1 MIQAGFQ
8 PAISGDKHMPQ
19 LSPGIKKA
27 INMAAIAT
35 CLWVLASPAF
45 SNTLSEN
52 RVIYLKGTTN
62 TRDIGGY
69 LTNDMNTLRYGQ
81 IIRSDKLSRLT
92 AKDFQKLEELGL
104 KTVIDLR
111 TDKEYNESPTVWKGD
126 NPPQFFH
133 FPVGDSKNEW
143 FSNQRKMM
151 KRNRFTKEQSLE
163 HMVEGYRM
171 IADEG
176 TSSFQKMMEVV
187 LDESNWP
194 VLIHCNAGKDRSG
207 VGVALI
213 LEALGVDRETIMEE
227 YLLTNEISRIEDKA
241 VFLSRESKSS
251 SRGSRFSK
259 GTPPSAWLPIVGVDA
274 KMLEAFYESVD
285 EKYGSMDAYLAALG
299 VDQKARLSLAVS
311 LTTQRPKLAM
321 SE

>member
-1 MIQAGFQ
+1 MRKSSAR
-8 PAISGDKHMPQ
+8 
-19 LSPGIKKA
+19 IKRA
-27 INMAAIAT
+27 VYMVVIAT
-35 CLWVLASPAF
+35 GFWVLANPVF
-45 SNTLSEN
+45 SNTLPDE
-52 RVIYLKGTTN
+52 RVIHLKGTTN

-69 LTNDMNTLRYGQ
+69 QTSNLSILRGGQ
-81 IIRSDKLSRLT
+81 IIRSDKLSKLT
-92 AKDFQKLEELGL
+92 AKDFQKLEDIGL

-111 TDKEYNESPTVWKGD
+111 TDKEHDESPTVWKGD

-143 FSNQRKMM
+143 FTSQRKMM
-151 KRNRFTKEQSLE
+151 KRNRFTEEQSLE

-171 IADEG
+171 IAEEG
-176 TSSFQKMMEVV
+176 TSSYQKLMEVV

-241 VFLSRESKSS
+241 VFLSKESKNS
-251 SRGSRFSK
+251 SRGNRFSK
-259 GTPPSAWLPIVGVDA
+259 GVPASAWLPIVGVRA
-274 KMLEAFYESVD
+274 EMLEAFYASVD
-285 EKYGSMDAYLAALG
+285 EKYGSMDAFLTELG
-299 VDQKARLSLAVS
+299 VDKDARLALAAS
-311 LTTQRPKLAM
+311 LTTEQQTLAM
-321 SE
+321 NE

>member
-1 MIQAGFQ
+1 MRKSSAR
-8 PAISGDKHMPQ
+8 
-19 LSPGIKKA
+19 IKKA
-27 INMAAIAT
+27 VNMVVIAT
-35 CLWVLASPAF
+35 GFWVLANPAF
-45 SNTLSEN
+45 SNTLPDE
-52 RVIYLKGTTN
+52 RVIHLKGTTN

-69 LTNDMNTLRYGQ
+69 HTSDLSILRGGQ
-81 IIRSDKLSRLT
+81 IIRSDKLSKLT
-92 AKDFQKLEELGL
+92 AKDFQKLEAIGL

-111 TDKEYNESPTVWKGD
+111 TNKEHDESPTVWKGD

-143 FSNQRKMM
+143 FTAQRKMM
-151 KRNRFTKEQSLE
+151 KRNRFTEEQSLE

-171 IADEG
+171 IAEEG
-176 TSSFQKMMEVV
+176 TSSYQKLMEVV

-241 VFLSRESKSS
+241 VFLSKQSKSS

-259 GTPPSAWLPIVGVDA
+259 GTTPSAWLPIVGVRA
-274 KMLEAFYESVD
+274 EMLEAFYVSVD
-285 EKYGSMDAYLAALG
+285 EKYGSMDAFLTELG
-299 VDQKARLSLAVS
+299 VDKNARLALAAS
-311 LTTQRPKLAM
+311 LTVEQQTLAM

>member
-1 MIQAGFQ
+1 
-8 PAISGDKHMPQ
+8 MPQ
-19 LSPGIKKA
+19 LSPRIKKA
-27 INMAAIAT
+27 INTAAIAA
-35 CLWVLASPAF
+35 CLSLLASPVY

-69 LTNDMNTLRYGQ
+69 LTSDMSTLRYGQ

-92 AKDFQKLEELGL
+92 AKDFQKLEALGL
-104 KTVIDLR
+104 KTVVDLR

-133 FPVGDSKNEW
+133 FPIGDSKNEW
-143 FSNQRKMM
+143 FTNQRKMM

-171 IADEG
+171 IADDG
-176 TSSFQKMMEVV
+176 TSSFQKLMEVV

-213 LEALGVDRETIMEE
+213 LEALDVDRETIMEE
-227 YLLTNEISRIEDKA
+227 YLMTNEISRIEDKA
-241 VFLSRESKSS
+241 VFLSKESKSS
-251 SRGSRFSK
+251 SRGKRFSK

-274 KMLEAFYESVD
+274 TMLEAFYARVE
-285 EKYGSMDAYLAALG
+285 ETHGSMENYLAKLG
-299 VDQKARLSLAVS
+299 VDQAARATLAAS
-311 LTTQRPKLAM
+311 LTTEQPALALQ
-321 SE
+321 E